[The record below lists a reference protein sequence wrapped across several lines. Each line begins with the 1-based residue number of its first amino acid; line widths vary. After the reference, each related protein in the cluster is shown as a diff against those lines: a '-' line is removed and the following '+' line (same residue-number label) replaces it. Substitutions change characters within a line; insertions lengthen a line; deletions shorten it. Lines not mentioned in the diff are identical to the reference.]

1 MDVAGEPLLYDESM
15 TRVYL
20 ADSKAEG
27 RSALRLLLLDL
38 KMEVVGEEA
47 ALARMARRSRAP
59 A

>member
-20 ADSKAEG
+20 ADAKPEG
-27 RSALRLLLLDL
+27 RSALHLLLLDL

-47 ALARMARRSRAP
+47 PLAWMALRSRAP